1 MPLMNPL
8 WDTVICNFL
17 RNDVMGRIIIV
28 MQKTEDAKRLGAVLK
43 DKGIPVDDICSS
55 GAEVL
60 ELLSPDEGGV
70 VVSGYSLSD
79 MTCTELQVRL
89 PKNNGMIVLVA
100 KDKWDMCS
108 DDVTKVE
115 LPLKVDSL
123 VRTIESVS
131 SRIEA
136 SIRKGGK
143 GPGGRTDSQQKIVER
158 AQSFLMENKGMNKV
172 EAYRYIQK
180 QSMNSG
186 NSMVEVAKT
195 ILGE

>member
-1 MPLMNPL
+1 
-8 WDTVICNFL
+8 
-17 RNDVMGRIIIV
+17 MGRIIII
-28 MQKTEDAKRLGAVLK
+28 MPKTEDAQRLAAVLT
-43 DKGIPVDDICSS
+43 DKGIRADHICST
-55 GAEVL
+55 GTEVL
-60 ELLSPDEGGV
+60 ELLSAEEGGV
-70 VVSGYSLSD
+70 VISGYSLPD

-89 PKNNGMIVLVA
+89 PKNHEMIVLVG

-108 DDVTKVE
+108 DDVTKVQ
-115 LPLKVDSL
+115 LPLKVDDL

-136 SIRKGGK
+136 SIRKGGN
-143 GPGGRTDSQQKIVER
+143 GPGGRTDSQQQVVER
-158 AQSFLMENKGMNKV
+158 AQKFLIENKGMDKAT
-172 EAYRYIQK
+172 AYRYIQK